1 MAGSYNHIVNND
13 GTLMDNDRMMISG
26 AMIENLGD
34 AYEAIEELYG
44 MIWFLAWQSVAPLI
58 PIDEFKSLQ
67 YAREM
72 IKDVVMSA
80 QANYTAGLTASTEIH
95 RLSPDR
101 RHED

>member
-1 MAGSYNHIVNND
+1 MAGSYNHVVNND

-34 AYEAIEELYG
+34 AYEAIEEMYG
-44 MIWFLAWQSVAPLI
+44 MIWFLAHQAVAPHI
-58 PIDEFKSLQ
+58 PLEQFQYLH

-72 IKDVVMSA
+72 VKDIVETA
-80 QANYTAGLTASTEIH
+80 RQNYKDGLEVSLEIH

-101 RHED
+101 RRS